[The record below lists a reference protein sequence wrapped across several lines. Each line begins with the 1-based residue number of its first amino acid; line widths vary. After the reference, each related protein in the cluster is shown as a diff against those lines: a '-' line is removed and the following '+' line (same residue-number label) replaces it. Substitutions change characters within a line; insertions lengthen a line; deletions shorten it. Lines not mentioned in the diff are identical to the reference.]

1 MIIWPH
7 LYSGIQFLEKKLS
20 TPETT
25 ELKEMNW
32 KEFKKEGKRWEEKAS
47 IEEVKKIKG
56 QIRLTFCGSSRV
68 WEHQERDATEIAPFL
83 LSSYVLFPIVGS
95 VG

>member
-1 MIIWPH
+1 MTSP
-7 LYSGIQFLEKKLS
+7 LLQNSVSGKNLS

-47 IEEVKKIKG
+47 IEEVK
-56 QIRLTFCGSSRV
+56 R
-68 WEHQERDATEIAPFL
+68 
-83 LSSYVLFPIVGS
+83 
-95 VG
+95 